1 MKIAI
6 PTQDGAVFQHFGQS
20 KEFTIFDV
28 QDHKIL
34 DTKKIDT
41 SDSGHGALAVRLKEN
56 DVKLLICGGIG
67 GGAIS
72 ALTENCIEVL
82 PGVDGLAQQAIIKYL
97 SGEKIGNL
105 EARCNHHG
113 EDHVCHH

>member
-1 MKIAI
+1 MKIAM
-6 PTQDGAVFQHFGQS
+6 PTLDGAVFQHFGQS

-34 DTKKIDT
+34 ETKKIDT

-72 ALTENCIEVL
+72 ALTENNIEVL
-82 PGVDGLAQQAIIKYL
+82 PGVDGLAQEAIIKYL